1 MLLDVVVV
9 GGYNRTGRNTQDTKN
24 RKKNTAETCCK
35 QCINLACRIS
45 WDREKKILVISFHN
59 CLQEGEPQVPQRTRG
74 SQLEQQV
81 AYLLLLLKMCFTDP
95 GFQR

>member
-1 MLLDVVVV
+1 MLLDVVVIDE
-9 GGYNRTGRNTQDTKN
+9 YNRTGRNTQYTKN

-35 QCINLACRIS
+35 QRINLACRIS
-45 WDREKKILVISFHN
+45 WDSEKKILVISLHN
-59 CLQEGEPQVPQRTRG
+59 CLQEGEPQVPQRSRG

-81 AYLLLLLKMCFTDP
+81 AYLLLFLKMCFTDP